1 MICPKKNKW
10 QKKMI
15 EKIKQI
21 VMNEKYCVL
30 ATAMNNKPHCSLM
43 AYAVGGDCKR
53 LYMVT
58 HKDSDKYRN
67 LQTNESVS
75 LLIDTRGNQK
85 EKSAKALTVN
95 GSFLQ
100 INDLET
106 LTRVKETLKNRHPE
120 LDVFLNDE
128 SSCVFSVE
136 IESFLLLDGFTDSYF
151 ESVA

>member
-1 MICPKKNKW
+1 
-10 QKKMI
+10 MI
-15 EKIKQI
+15 EKMKQI

-43 AYAVGGDCKR
+43 AYTVGEDCKR

-67 LQTNESVS
+67 LQINDSVS
-75 LLIDTRGNQK
+75 LMIDTRSNNK
-85 EKSAKALTVN
+85 EKPSKALTVT
-95 GSFLQ
+95 GRFLE
-100 INDLET
+100 IDNEDALN
-106 LTRVKETLKNRHPE
+106 RVKYDLKNRHPE
-120 LDVFLNDE
+120 LNVFLNDD

-151 ESVA
+151 ESVV